1 MFSRSEKVIYPGYG
15 VAHINRVVEKKIA
28 GTIKYFFELKFLNKD
43 MIVLIPIDNEKP
55 IGIRKLSSKEC
66 IENIFKMLAVPFD
79 TLLIHD
85 MSMSN
90 WNKRNKEYQAKLR
103 RGDLIEIGEIYRDLQ
118 HIGLQKELSFGERAL
133 LQQTETLLVEE
144 ISLIKNMTEQ
154 ETILFIRQLLP
165 QRRKT
170 EKNDMVTHL
179 L

>member
-43 MIVLIPIDNEKP
+43 MIVLIPLDNEKP

-66 IENIFKMLAVPFD
+66 IEVIFKMLALPFD

-103 RGDLIEIGEIYRDLQ
+103 RGDLVEIGEIYRDLQ
-118 HIGLQKELSFGERAL
+118 YISLQKELSFGERAL

-144 ISLIKNMTEQ
+144 ISLINNMTE
-154 ETILFIRQLLP
+154 EDTVLLIRKLLP
-165 QRRKT
+165 QGRIA
-170 EKNDMVTHL
+170 EKNELTHAY
-179 L
+179 